1 MQHRISSKLQEQASN
16 TAKQARIS
24 ALMSSL
30 QHAKPKYDDP
40 LSALDTEKDIMT
52 GIESKPNIAN
62 QERKDVAMT
71 VCRAQMTF
79 DQRAKVLH
87 YARAEF
93 CTHGPALSL
102 DPDILITQLQCIV
115 HPILIR

>member
-1 MQHRISSKLQEQASN
+1 
-16 TAKQARIS
+16 
-24 ALMSSL
+24 
-30 QHAKPKYDDP
+30 
-40 LSALDTEKDIMT
+40 
-52 GIESKPNIAN
+52 
-62 QERKDVAMT
+62 MT